1 MTHPPHGE
9 GRHGIVAL
17 TILLFAAL
25 ATVAAIATLRDGQR
39 SAMVD
44 DLDEQRSVLAFEFPL
59 RFEVDCPGVQEISGL
74 ATSVRSKGFV
84 FAHEDS
90 GNAKR
95 LLVLDRKG
103 VPICFYEVVGAR
115 NFDWEDMTIAT
126 HESRSY
132 VVLADVGRN
141 LARFGEITPRLWV
154 CEEPDIANDLAT
166 RTSSRPQGE
175 ALPRLRTS
183 SAVEWQLQYVGLEPK
198 DYPDVESLWFDPRS
212 GNFGM
217 ATKTTGDV
225 ADLWSIEAPKV
236 WLADTKLEARRV
248 GVLRLRG
255 NKRERMITAASY
267 EPQSNRVI
275 LATYDELWTFAAP
288 DLTARTSEDTGAV
301 RTIEFTRDNLPLK
314 GQVEALTVLDPTRAL
329 IASEGKPAKF
339 AVTQIR
345 ALGQ

>member
-1 MTHPPHGE
+1 MTRSPHGE

-25 ATVAAIATLRDGQR
+25 ATVAAIATLRDGQP
-39 SAMVD
+39 SAIVD
-44 DLDEQRSVLAFEFPL
+44 ERDEQRAAPDYEFPL

-74 ATSVRSKGFV
+74 ATSVRSAGFV

-103 VPICFYEVVGAR
+103 TPVCFYDVVGAR
-115 NFDWEDMTIAT
+115 NFDWEDMTIAM

-132 VVLADVGRN
+132 VVLGDVGRN
-141 LARFGEITPRLWV
+141 LARFGAITPRLWV
-154 CEEPDIANDLAT
+154 CEEPDIANDLTTIRA
-166 RTSSRPQGE
+166 SHAKGA
-175 ALPRLRTS
+175 ALPRLRTK
-183 SAVEWQLQYVGLEPK
+183 SAAEWQLSYSGLEPK
-198 DYPDVESLWFDPRS
+198 DYPDVEALWFDPRS

-225 ADLWSIEAPKV
+225 ADLWSIESPKA
-236 WLADTKLEARRV
+236 WLADTKREARRV

-267 EPQSNRVI
+267 EPQTNRVI

-339 AVTQIR
+339 AVTSIR
-345 ALGQ
+345 PIGR